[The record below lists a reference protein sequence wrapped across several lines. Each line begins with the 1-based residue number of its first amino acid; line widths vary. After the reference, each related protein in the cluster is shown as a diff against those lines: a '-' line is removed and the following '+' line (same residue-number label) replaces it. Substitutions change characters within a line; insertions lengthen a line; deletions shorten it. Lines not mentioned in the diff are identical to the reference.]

1 MKKTH
6 LFFIFCLSLSTKS
19 YAQFWSFTAPVD
31 ITHGQVDK
39 VYHHLESSGRRN
51 IAVSANTVAVVWE
64 DDRSGDPSVYLA
76 LKNKNEDN
84 FNVELK
90 ISGDGE
96 AYEPSIIALAR
107 NRFALSWEEDG
118 KVYVRVIN
126 AEQLKNIK
134 LAIAIQL
141 PAKEAMQ
148 SGLTSNGDQLFVTLS
163 KRVEHYNQIQLEQLD
178 VDHQENLK
186 LLKSC
191 RVDPEPVKSDQLYPT
206 AVIVK
211 DRIMIAWEDRR
222 KGHTIIMGALSQ
234 SDDFCQFP
242 PPQRISQRP
251 GNRKLPYGKGYGV
264 SRVALG
270 HFGQSDILAAWA
282 DKRNFREGYDI
293 YASVYDKPGIW
304 GANQSVQDDFGGV
317 ARQWHT
323 TVTGHSNGRQ
333 VIAWSD
339 EREGNSDIFYSWFDD
354 SEWSEDL
361 TIPGA
366 SGVGEQTHPS
376 IILDDE
382 GNLHVVWVLRKEVG
396 GMTRLRYTLGRL
408 N

>member
-1 MKKTH
+1 MKQTH
-6 LFFIFCLSLSTKS
+6 LFFIFCLFLSTKS

-64 DDRSGDPSVYLA
+64 DDRSGKPSVYLA

-84 FNVELK
+84 FNAELK

-96 AYEPSIIALAR
+96 AYEPSIIALAK

-134 LAIAIQL
+134 LATVIQL
-141 PAKEAMQ
+141 PAEEAMQ
-148 SGLTSNGDQLFVTLS
+148 SSLSFNGHQLFVTLS
-163 KRVEHYNQIQLEQLD
+163 QRVEHYNQIQLLQLN
-178 VDHQENLK
+178 VDHQGNLK
-186 LLKSC
+186 LLKNC
-191 RVDPEPVKSDQLYPT
+191 RVDPRPVKNEQLYPT
-206 AVIVK
+206 AIIVK
-211 DRIMIAWEDRR
+211 EGIMIAWEDRR

-251 GNRKLPYGKGYGV
+251 GARKMPYGKGYGV
-264 SRVALG
+264 ARVALG
-270 HFGQSDILAAWA
+270 HFGQSEVLAAWA
-282 DKRNFREGYDI
+282 DKRNFRDGYDI
-293 YASVYDKPGIW
+293 YASVYDKSGIW
-304 GANQSVQDDFGGV
+304 GTNQSVQDDFGGV

-323 TVTGHSNGRQ
+323 TVTDHSNGRQ
-333 VIAWSD
+333 IIAWSD
-339 EREGNSDIFYSWFDD
+339 EREGNSDIFYSCFDD
-354 SEWSEDL
+354 GEWSDDL
-361 TIPGA
+361 NVPGA

-382 GNLHVVWVLRKEVG
+382 GDLHVAWVLRKEVG